1 MAFFRVQMLNANAD
15 SAYAL
20 IFRTRMYAEIGKFD
34 KALELAELMTDTDK
48 AALAEYV
55 EECRKEQSKS

>member
-1 MAFFRVQMLNANAD
+1 MNFV
-15 SAYAL
+15 
-20 IFRTRMYAEIGKFD
+20 D